1 MEKIDFVLPTNLNSL
16 GLLGYMIIV
25 NKQVHSYQLEC
36 VEKYLNPYG
45 LCLEDTCLS
54 AVISGNGDAIPF
66 DNALQALSKEN
77 QQVQESLYYL
87 LSALANVD
95 GHFENAEKEIL
106 DKVERSSRLDHARCM
121 ELFDLACENASSMRS
136 NSNILFKRPY
146 PEPITLKGII
156 RRLISW
162 LCMLFRKLLHLPY
175 EQQSEDTDYETAI
188 EQCAKTAKD
197 DFAIV
202 QPVYERLIAQCGD
215 TVQELKTLKDSLSK
229 ETSLSADVSQ
239 AVSAFSDCLSSS
251 VLTQAKAAQS
261 ALCQKERILSDFTI
275 SLLGRTKAGKSTLHS
290 ILTGLGRDRSMIGA
304 GMQRTTRYN
313 RVYQWNLLRL
323 IDTPGIGSA
332 EAEGRKDEEIVASI
346 LEESDI
352 ICFVAIDDSI
362 LKDILEFIKK
372 IADLN
377 KPIIIL
383 LNHKENIEPAV
394 KFKHFIAHPTDWQT
408 TQGEDRIQGYVEYIY
423 RYAKKEGFD
432 SLLSVFPVFLL
443 PALMAGEKKY
453 ARYSKL
459 LWDSSNIDCFI
470 EELKK
475 WITVFGP
482 LKRSQT
488 LIDGAVQGFTSA
500 ACVMSSGLAPVQDK
514 VINLERRKPAV
525 IANIRKY
532 QDILLKDLKD
542 YLTEQYGLLETQIAL
557 SFAEEYWNYEEDI
570 SNVWGPY
577 LERIKFGA
585 DIQAKTDQLI
595 SDFSTKIDD
604 TVREVFEDFYFS
616 FQMDTRNMNLH
627 NSASLD
633 LRSLTRILGGI
644 LNVAGGILSLIP
656 GLNLVGGVLFLVGTI
671 INLISGL
678 FKSEEE
684 KRREGID
691 KLYGSLRDNIHKD
704 APIHI
709 DQVVSQVKTGSDCFI
724 EKIDKLFDDLID
736 GLNRTIGIGHHLTDA
751 YQEQVDFLNTVYA
764 WRILT
769 FLMGKTEA
777 FCPDKVEEIVSAV
790 ERDGN
795 QIRIVTPA
803 EVSYQAGALK
813 NVIAEEI
820 KIVNEGI

>member
-1 MEKIDFVLPTNLNSL
+1 MEKISFVLPKNLNSL
-16 GLLGYMIIV
+16 GLLGYLIIV
-25 NKQVHSYQLEC
+25 NEQVHSYQIEC
-36 VEKYLNPYG
+36 VEQYLNSCG
-45 LCLEDTCLS
+45 LCIEDTCLS
-54 AVISGNGDAIPF
+54 AIIGGKNDAIPF
-66 DNALQALSKEN
+66 DIALQAFSMEN
-77 QQVQESLYYL
+77 QPTQESLYYL
-87 LSALANVD
+87 LSELANVD
-95 GHFENAEKEIL
+95 GYFENSEKKIL
-106 DKVERSSRLDHARCM
+106 DQVEHSSKLDHERCM
-121 ELFDLACENASSMRS
+121 ELFSFACENASSMRS

-146 PEPITLKGII
+146 PEPITLKSII
-156 RRLISW
+156 HRFISW
-162 LCMLFRKLLHLPY
+162 LRMLFRKLLHLPY
-175 EQQSEDTDYETAI
+175 EQQSKDTDYETAI

-197 DFAIV
+197 DFSIV

-215 TVQELKTLKDSLSK
+215 TVQELKALKDSFSK

-239 AVSAFSDCLSSS
+239 AISAFSDCLSDS

-261 ALCQKERILSDFTI
+261 VLCQKERTLSDFTI

-290 ILTGLGRDRSMIGA
+290 ILTGLGQDRSMIGT

-332 EAEGRKDEEIVASI
+332 EAEGRKDDEIAASI

-352 ICFVAIDDSI
+352 ICFVVVDDSI

-383 LNHKENIEPAV
+383 LNHKENIEPEV

-408 TQGEDRIQGYVEYIY
+408 TQGEDRILGYVENIY
-423 RYAKKEGFD
+423 RYAKKEGFA

-475 WITVFGP
+475 WITISGP

-488 LIDGAVQGFTSA
+488 LIDGAIQGFTNA
-500 ACVMSSGLAPVQDK
+500 ACVMSNGLAPVQDK
-514 VINLERRKPAV
+514 VTNLERRKPVV
-525 IANIRKY
+525 IADIRKH
-532 QDILLKDLKD
+532 QDILLRNLED

-557 SFAEEYWNYEEDI
+557 SFAEEYWNYNGDI
-570 SNVWGPY
+570 SDVWGPY
-577 LERIKFGA
+577 LERIKFSA
-585 DIQAKTDQLI
+585 DIQAETDQMI

-616 FQMDTRNMNLH
+616 FQMDTRSIKLH
-627 NSASLD
+627 NSTPLD
-633 LRSLTRILGGI
+633 LRSLTRILGGM
-644 LNVAGGILSLIP
+644 LNVAGGILSLVP
-656 GLNLVGGVLFLVGTI
+656 GLNFVGGVLFAVGAI

-684 KRREGID
+684 KRKEAID
-691 KLYGSLRDNIHKD
+691 KLYGTLRDNIHRD
-704 APIHI
+704 APTHI
-709 DQVVSQVKTGSDCFI
+709 DQTVSQVKTNSDRFI
-724 EKIDKLFDDLID
+724 EKIDKLFDDLIS
-736 GLNRTIGIGHHLTDA
+736 GLNRTIDIGCHLTDA
-751 YQEQVDFLNTVYA
+751 YQNQADFLNTVYA

-769 FLMGKTEA
+769 FLMGKTEE
-777 FCPDKVEEIVSAV
+777 FYPGKVEELISAV

-803 EVSYQAGALK
+803 KVSYQAGTLR
-813 NVIAEEI
+813 NIIAEEI
-820 KIVNEGI
+820 EIVNEGI